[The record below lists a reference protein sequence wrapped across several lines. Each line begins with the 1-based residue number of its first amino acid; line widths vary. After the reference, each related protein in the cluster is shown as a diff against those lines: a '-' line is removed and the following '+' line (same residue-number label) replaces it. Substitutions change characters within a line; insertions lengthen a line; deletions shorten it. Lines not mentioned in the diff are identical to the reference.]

1 MIPTATILT
10 SQIEEISYPARTYK
24 ILIDED
30 RISGYTDEIDA
41 LMQTIYLILNTERY
55 KFIIYSWDYGVELVD
70 LIGKPMP
77 YVISE
82 AQRRIV
88 EALMQD
94 DRIEEV
100 TDFTF
105 EKNRNTLHITFK
117 VRSIYGTIEVEKEV
131 TV

>member
-1 MIPTATILT
+1 MIPTATILN

-24 ILIDED
+24 ILIDDD

-117 VRSIYGTIEVEKEV
+117 VRSIYGTIEAEKEV

>member
-24 ILIDED
+24 ILINED

-82 AQRRIV
+82 TQRRIA